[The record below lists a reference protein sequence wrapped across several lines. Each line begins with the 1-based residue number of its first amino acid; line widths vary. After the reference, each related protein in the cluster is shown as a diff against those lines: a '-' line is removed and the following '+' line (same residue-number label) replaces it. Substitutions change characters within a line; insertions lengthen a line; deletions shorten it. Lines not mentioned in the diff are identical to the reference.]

1 MNFWEA
7 IVLIVIVTSVAKV
20 FQAGLYS
27 RSGRARRVTI
37 DDKGKQTIIEHA
49 DRDAETDLQ
58 NQRLKSEVA
67 ELRERIKVL
76 ERIATEDR
84 KARDLA
90 DEIESLRR

>member
-49 DRDAETDLQ
+49 DHDDSAIQ
-58 NQRLKSEVA
+58 NQRLKGEVE

>member
-7 IVLIVIVTSVAKV
+7 IVLIVIITSVAKV

-49 DRDAETDLQ
+49 DRDADAEIR
-58 NQRLKSEVA
+58 NQRLQGEVE

>member
-7 IVLIVIVTSVAKV
+7 IVLIVIITSVAKV

-49 DRDAETDLQ
+49 DNAETEIR
-58 NQRLKSEVA
+58 NQRLNREVE